1 METIVN
7 RIKKIR
13 KIKQRSLHDCA
24 KLLGISREDYLKF
37 EEGNGSISLPEIEI
51 LAVFLEIPPDLL
63 FEKSSVEFENYSILN
78 DKKMPIFK
86 NLRNKMI
93 RAQLSLERKNTGLSL
108 EELKHATGIPM
119 TALEAYEDDGAVIPI
134 EHLLLICNHLSLPI
148 ESLIFQA
155 ETGQE
160 QVVEDKSQPEK
171 LSEDLENEPMSETQ
185 KDDFYQQMIRGMK
198 NISERDQ
205 VDIAKMLIEKLKSL

>member
-13 KIKQRSLHDCA
+13 KTKQRSLHDCA
-24 KLLGISREDYLKF
+24 KLLGISKENYLNF

-51 LAVFLEIPPDLL
+51 LAVFLEIPPELL
-63 FEKSSVEFENYSILN
+63 FKQSSFEIENFPILN
-78 DKKMPIFK
+78 ENKKPIFT

-93 RAQLSLERKNTGLSL
+93 RAELFLERKNAGFSI
-108 EELKHATGIPM
+108 EELNQATGIPM
-119 TALEAYEDDGAVIPI
+119 AALEAYENEGTAIPI
-134 EHLLLICNHLSLPI
+134 DHLLLICNHLSLPI

-160 QVVEDKSQPEK
+160 QVVDGTSQPEK
-171 LSEDLENEPMSETQ
+171 LSEILEKEPISEAQ

-205 VDIAKMLIEKLKSL
+205 VDIAKMLIEKLKL